1 MALSGTLYSSEYN
14 DYSTVGPRG
23 IAFSWTATQ
32 NIAGNYSDISWTLDG
47 YDGYDDIHQYNAGN
61 FLVQINGSNEY
72 SSATRIKLYKGT
84 RVASG
89 TKRIYHNSDGTASF
103 SVHIEAAIYL
113 FAVNCTGDQ
122 TFTLN
127 TIARTSNP
135 TVNKSSMNFGETV
148 RITTNRAATSLT
160 HTLSYQ
166 IGTSTGTIAS
176 NVGAYY
182 DWTPPLTLCS
192 TMPNGV
198 TGTCVITCT
207 TYYGNTQIGSSTTQ
221 LTLNVPSSVVPG
233 GTITVDEAET
243 EVKQKFNAY
252 VKGLSRL
259 DIDVEG
265 AGIYGSSVV
274 SVTLYAN
281 GATYTVD
288 GSSLSA
294 ITEYLI
300 SSGTVYISATVKDSR
315 GRSGTIQTT
324 ITALDYTRP
333 WANTWSAYRSNASS
347 YAADDESSVVALIW
361 DLEITALAGNSG
373 TLKVYYKKHEDP
385 DSSYT
390 QISAITGSGT
400 HIQNQTHV
408 TGINVDDSYDFKL
421 EWADEYATT
430 ILIAYVS
437 TAFTLVDYREDG
449 HGIGFGKVAES
460 NYGFDVGLDTIFRG
474 RFLANLSE
482 ILVVD
487 TMTISDTVT
496 VQANSSAYVQIPI
509 NKEGYIPLGI
519 VAINSASF
527 AVIPWQWRIN
537 SQGTYVQLYLRSLL
551 SSNTTIGGVSATIL
565 FIKEVSTS

>member
-14 DYSTVGPRG
+14 DYDTVGPRG
-23 IAFSWTATQ
+23 VAFSWSATQ
-32 NIAGNYSDISWTLDG
+32 NIAGNYSDITWSLDG

-61 FLVQINGSNEY
+61 FLVQIDGSTEY

-84 RVASG
+84 HVASG
-89 TKRIYHNSDGTASF
+89 TKRIYHASDGTASF

-127 TIARTSNP
+127 TIGRTSNP

-148 RITTNRAATSLT
+148 RISTNRSATSLT
-160 HTLSYQ
+160 HTLTYQ
-166 IGTSTGTIAS
+166 IGTYTGTIAS

-182 DWTPPLTLCS
+182 DWTPPLSLCS

-207 TYYGNTQIGSSTTQ
+207 TYYGSTQIGTSTTS
-221 LTLNVPSSVVPG
+221 LTLNVPASVVPG

-259 DIDVEG
+259 DIDVNG

-288 GSSLSA
+288 GSSLSV

-300 SSGTVYISATVKDSR
+300 SSGTVYINATIKDSR
-315 GRSGTIQTT
+315 GRSGSIQTS

-333 WANTWSAYRSNASS
+333 WANTWSVFRSNSTS
-347 YAADDESSVVALIW
+347 YVEDDESSVVALIW
-361 DLEITALAGNSG
+361 DLEITTLAGNSG

-385 DSSYT
+385 DTSYT

-400 HIQNQTHV
+400 HVENRTHV
-408 TGINVDDSYDFKL
+408 SGINVDDSYDFKL

-449 HGIGFGKVAES
+449 HGIGFGKVAEGE
-460 NYGFDVGLDTIFRG
+460 YGFDVGLDTIFRG
-474 RFLANLSE
+474 RFFADLSE
-482 ILVVD
+482 ILVVE
-487 TMTISDTVT
+487 TFTYNTGVTIQANASQMVTISIEKT
-496 VQANSSAYVQIPI
+496 
-509 NKEGYIPLGI
+509 GYTPLGI
-519 VAINSASF
+519 VALNSASF
-527 AVIPWQWRIN
+527 AVIPWQYRLSN
-537 SQGTYVQLYLRSLL
+537 DGLNAYLYLRNLL
-551 SSNTTIGGVSATIL
+551 SSSTTIGGVSVTIL
-565 FIKEVSTS
+565 FIKEVRV